1 LVFVAKV
8 SEPGYSIAC
17 SERAD
22 AVAKRNVVKLAVVQK
37 PLAAVK
43 LLLIRPVVATM
54 VVTADVTVVAV
65 PLLAVVAMLPELPAV
80 NHC

>member
-1 LVFVAKV
+1 LVFVAKA

-22 AVAKRNVVKLAVVQK
+22 AVAKRNVVKLVVVQK

-43 LLLIRPVVATM
+43 LLLIRPAVATM
-54 VVTADVTVVAV
+54 VAATDVTVVAV
-65 PLLAVVAMLPELPAV
+65 PLLAAVAMLPRLPAV